1 MNIVPTLRTGPFL
14 LLLVVTS
21 TLWAQVDPKTIFSRA
36 VDQVLTN
43 QMELSIH
50 ISTTESSGRTNEKA
64 YDIMMGRFGEEDMM
78 RMVMLE
84 PERARGVTI
93 VITKTPKETGMIEVF
108 TPSNGKV
115 RKMKATPENMERV
128 GSSYILSDY
137 SSKALDDMQF
147 TLEGEE
153 EVEGNPCYILNANE
167 EEHEDGMKARF
178 IIEKNNYQIR
188 EIQILDE
195 ESNPTSVTRLS
206 EYRPV
211 EGLQGKMQPTHI
223 LTENLK
229 EKTVTKMQITKVKH
243 RPDLKKEEF
252 ILQQVTE

>member
-1 MNIVPTLRTGPFL
+1 
-14 LLLVVTS
+14 
-21 TLWAQVDPKTIFSRA
+21 
-36 VDQVLTN
+36 
-43 QMELSIH
+43 
-50 ISTTESSGRTNEKA
+50 
-64 YDIMMGRFGEEDMM
+64 
-78 RMVMLE
+78 
-84 PERARGVTI
+84 
-93 VITKTPKETGMIEVF
+93 
-108 TPSNGKV
+108 
-115 RKMKATPENMERV
+115 
-128 GSSYILSDY
+128 
-137 SSKALDDMQF
+137 
-147 TLEGEE
+147 
-153 EVEGNPCYILNANE
+153 
-167 EEHEDGMKARF
+167 MKARF

-211 EGLQGKMQPTHI
+211 EGLHGKMQPTHI